1 MPYTTLNLG
10 LQLTIP
16 TSGTRNWAA
25 TLYSTTWT
33 KISQHKHTGSGD
45 GAQLITASYSDL
57 SVTTAKLAAN
67 AVTSGKLALNIALA
81 QAATSTPTGTTQT
94 VDWDTGNTQKVNLGS
109 ASGNVT
115 LTLSNPQTGGLYRLF
130 LIQGATART
139 ITWPATVKWP
149 QGVAAILSTTNGA
162 VDIVDL
168 YWDGSAYYADWNVG
182 WA

>member
-33 KISQHKHTGSGD
+33 KISQHRHTGSGD
-45 GAQLITASYSDL
+45 GSQLITASYSDL
-57 SVTTAKLAAN
+57 SVTTAKIAAN
-67 AVTSGKLALNIALA
+67 AVTSAKLALNLALA
-81 QAATSTPTGTTQT
+81 QAATLTPLSTNET
-94 VDWDTGNTQKVNLGS
+94 VDWNTGNTQKVNLGS

-115 LTLSNPQTGGLYRLF
+115 LTLSNPQAGALYRLF

-139 ITWPATVKWP
+139 ITWPASVKWP
-149 QGVAAILSTTNGA
+149 QGQAAILSTANGA
-162 VDIVDL
+162 ADIVDL
-168 YWDGSAYYADWNVG
+168 YWDGSNYYADWQVG